1 MIFYLERHPAEGK
14 AIPGSLYLNLKGKNF
29 ACGRTL
35 ENVDYVIPDGTY
47 TVEVNYSPKFKRDMP
62 ILRDVPGRTGIR
74 MHRGTKPEHSKGC
87 ILLLNKEMEGK
98 ITRALQIFKEEAKI
112 VISSIKPLYLK

>member
-1 MIFYLERHPAEGK
+1 MGK
-14 AIPGSLYLNLKGKNF
+14 AIPGDLYLFLKGKDF
-29 ACGRTL
+29 ACGATL
-35 ENVDYVIPDGTY
+35 ENVDYVIPDGIY
-47 TVEVNYSPKFKRDMP
+47 TLEVSYSPKFKRDMP
-62 ILRDVPGRTGIR
+62 ILKDVPGRTGIR

-112 VISSIKPLYLK
+112 VIRTIKSISEI

>member
-1 MIFYLERHPAEGK
+1 MIFYLDRKPAKGK
-14 AIPGSLYLNLKGKNF
+14 AIPGNLYLSLKGKDF
-29 ACGRTL
+29 KCCETL
-35 ENVDYVIPDGTY
+35 ENADYVIPDGTY

-62 ILRDVPGRTGIR
+62 ILKGVPGRTGIR

-87 ILLLNKEMEGK
+87 ILLLNREMEGK

-112 VISSIKPLYLK
+112 VISSIKLHI